1 MNFPRKSRLFIAL
14 AIFTILSFA
23 AVTSEPQ
30 MTSLGTSIPVPG
42 TTSGYSEDFSTT
54 TFFDGGASTAD
65 GWGMGTITSERQYS
79 ITLLDNFTTAYP
91 VMGVDVQG
99 RKVYYV
105 HYGSSTGSNR
115 ILNITD
121 PTNLEILSSRNSLP
135 DLICGRIL
143 GDIFYAGRVTGG
155 VARYNLSN
163 PYQYYAGPAYIGTVN
178 LDGMTTDIEV
188 QGHFVYATAV
198 GSASMRAFRIID
210 FEDPYN
216 PVLLPSVWGSYT
228 TRGIAIDG
236 QIAYLAESEYGLY
249 LCNVSNPYVVTEPG
263 NVNTPGNATDVLIDG
278 TIAYVADGPSG
289 VQVVDVANPFDISI
303 IGSIDTPGNARRL
316 ALHGNTLFV
325 ADETGGVQIIDVTS
339 PAHPTHIATI
349 NIPMVWDLDLY
360 EGVLVVGADSGVL
373 TYRVGTLSPNLVHIG
388 SIAGGYDYN
397 DIRIRGNV
405 AFIAAGESGLLS
417 VDISDPANPVY
428 LDNHT
433 YAPGRFYRRL
443 DIQGHLAFVCDYPFG
458 GIRIYDIS
466 DPSNLQYL
474 STWTLSYPLDVA
486 VAGEVIFAADGTY
499 GVYLANASNPF
510 TNPTLID
517 FYDLGVVP
525 NVTSV
530 WVQGHHLYA
539 VSNLPSFDVN
549 VAVFDLTD
557 LQNIVPT
564 DTVSMIANHT
574 DIYLD
579 GDIAY
584 TSEVSFAVV
593 YNMTDP
599 YSIGWSVA
607 NPSADTALG
616 TWGFG
621 PYMFIANNT
630 AGISLFDTTDI
641 YDTPVIRSTLAG
653 SHATQLITHG
663 DYVYVASRG
672 SLEIFRF
679 FESIASAYN
688 TGASVAQSL
697 AVDSTSEVIV
707 EATVTMTA
715 MLPTD
720 TTIGWELSANGGTD
734 WEVVTLGVPHAFNN
748 QGSDLRFRATLGTA
762 RHDVSAHLFN
772 ITISY
777 VHTQPPTAPVL
788 TDPGTTAPA
797 GTITISWSAS
807 TDPDGTVD
815 SYELQSSNTAGFTV
829 VLATYPTTETEY
841 DVTAPTSGDFYFRVR
856 AVDDDGARGPWS
868 NVEDI
873 TITGG
878 LPPPP
883 PPIPGFPLEA
893 IALGAIVALSV
904 GILYRRRK
912 R

>member
-1 MNFPRKSRLFIAL
+1 
-14 AIFTILSFA
+14 
-23 AVTSEPQ
+23 
-30 MTSLGTSIPVPG
+30 MTSLATIIPVPG
-42 TTSGYSEDFSTT
+42 TTSGYSEDFLTT
-54 TFFDGGASTAD
+54 TFFDSGASTAA
-65 GWGMGTITSERQYS
+65 GWGMGTITSERQYT
-79 ITLLDNFTTAYP
+79 ITLLDNFTTTYP

-105 HYGSSTGSNR
+105 HYGALANSNR

-121 PTNLEILSSRNSLP
+121 PTNLEVMSSRTSLS
-135 DLICGRIL
+135 DLICARID
-143 GDIFYAGRVTGG
+143 GDIFYAGRYSGG
-155 VARYNLSN
+155 VARYNVSN
-163 PYQYYAGPAYIGTVN
+163 PYHYALGPTFLGTVF

-188 QGHFVYATAV
+188 QGHFVFATAV
-198 GSASMRAFRIID
+198 GSGSTHAFRIID
-210 FEDPYN
+210 FEDPLN
-216 PVLLPSVWGSYT
+216 PVLLPSVWNSVT

-249 LCNVSNPYVVTEPG
+249 LCNVSNPYVVYEPDF
-263 NVNTPGNATDVLIDG
+263 VDTPGNATDVLIDG
-278 TIAYVADGPSG
+278 PIAYVADGPSG
-289 VQVVDVANPFDISI
+289 VQVVDVTNPFDISI

-349 NIPMVWDLDLY
+349 GIPMVWDLDLY
-360 EGVLVVGADSGVL
+360 AGVLVVGADTGVL
-373 TYRVGTLSPNLVHIG
+373 TYRVGNLTPSLAHIG

-397 DIRIRGNV
+397 DIRIQGNV

-417 VDISDPANPVY
+417 VDISDPAHPVY

-433 YAPGRFYRRL
+433 TAPGRFYRRL
-443 DIQGHLAFVCDYPFG
+443 DIQGHLAFVCDAPFG
-458 GIRIYDIS
+458 GVRVYDIS

-474 STWTLSYPLDVA
+474 STYTLSYPYDVA
-486 VAGEVIFAADGTY
+486 VAGDVIFVADGTY
-499 GVYLANASNPF
+499 GVYLLNASNPF
-510 TNPTLID
+510 AGPTLLSY
-517 FYDLGVVP
+517 YDLGTVP

-539 VSNLPSFDVN
+539 VSNTPSSDSN
-549 VAVFDLTD
+549 IAVFDLTD
-557 LQNIVPT
+557 LSNIVPT
-564 DTVSMIANHT
+564 DILSMTQNHT
-574 DIYLD
+574 SIYVD

-584 TSEVSFAVV
+584 VTDVGFAVV

-599 YSIGWSVA
+599 YSITWSVA
-607 NPSADTALG
+607 NPSTDIALG

-630 AGISLFDTTDI
+630 AGISLFDATNI
-641 YDTPVIRSTLAG
+641 YNTPVIRTALAG

-672 SLEIFRF
+672 SLEIYQF
-679 FESIASAYN
+679 FESIASSYN
-688 TGASVAQSL
+688 TGGSVAQSL
-697 AVDSTSEVIV
+697 AVDSTTEVIV

-734 WEVVTLGVPHAFNN
+734 WEAVTLGVPHPFNH
-748 QGSDLRFRATLGTA
+748 QGSDLRFRAILGTG
-762 RHDVSAHLFN
+762 RHDVSARLFN

-829 VLATYPTTETEY
+829 VLATYPTTQTEY
-841 DVTAPTSGDFYFRVR
+841 NVSAPTSGDFYFRVR
-856 AVDDDGARGPWS
+856 AIDDDGARGPWS

-883 PPIPGFPLEA
+883 PPIPGFPIEA
-893 IALGAIVALSV
+893 IALGAMVALSV

>member
-1 MNFPRKSRLFIAL
+1 L
-14 AIFTILSFA
+14 IFFA
-23 AVTSEPQ
+23 AVSSGPQ
-30 MTSLGTSIPVPG
+30 ILSLTTTIPVPG
-42 TTSGYSEDFSTT
+42 TTSSYSEDFSTT

-79 ITLLDNFTTAYP
+79 ITLLDNFTTTHP

-105 HYGSSTGSNR
+105 HYGSSTNSNR
-115 ILNITD
+115 VLNITD
-121 PTNLEILSSRNSLP
+121 PQNLEIMSSRTSLS
-135 DLICGRIL
+135 DLICARIE
-143 GDIFYAGRVTGG
+143 GDIFYTGRTSGG
-155 VARYNLSN
+155 VARYNVSN
-163 PYQYYAGPAYIGTVN
+163 PYHYALGPTYLGTVS

-188 QGHFVYATAV
+188 QGHFVFATAV
-198 GSASMRAFRIID
+198 GSASTHAFRIID
-210 FEDPYN
+210 FEDPQN
-216 PVLLPSVWGSYT
+216 PVLLPSVWGSVT

-249 LCNVSNPYVVTEPG
+249 LCNVSNPYYVTEPD

-278 TIAYVADGPSG
+278 PIAYVADGPSG
-289 VQVVDVANPFDISI
+289 VQVVDVTNPLDISI
-303 IGSIDTPGNARRL
+303 IGSVDTPGNARRL

-325 ADETGGVQIIDVTS
+325 ADESGGVQIIDITN
-339 PAHPTHIATI
+339 PTHPIHITTI
-349 NIPMVWDLDLY
+349 SIPMAWDLDLY
-360 EGVLVVGADSGVL
+360 EGVLVVGTDNGVL
-373 TYRVGTLSPNLVHIG
+373 TYRVGNLTPNLVHIG
-388 SIAGGYDYN
+388 SLAGGYDYN
-397 DIRIRGNV
+397 DIRIQGNV

-433 YAPGRFYRRL
+433 IAPGRFYRRL
-443 DIQGHLAFVCDYPFG
+443 DIQGHLAFVCDPPFG
-458 GIRIYDIS
+458 GVYIYDIA

-474 STWTLSYPLDVA
+474 SSYSLSYPYDVA
-486 VAGEVIFAADGTY
+486 VAGEVIFVADGTY
-499 GVYLANASNPF
+499 GVYLFNVSNPF
-510 TNPTLID
+510 ASPILLD
-517 FYDLGVVP
+517 FYDLGTLP

-539 VSNLPSFDVN
+539 VSNTPSFDSN

-557 LQNIVPT
+557 LSNIVPT
-564 DTVSMIANHT
+564 DIMSMTANHT

-584 TSEVSFAVV
+584 VSEVGFAVV
-593 YNMTDP
+593 YNMTDA
-599 YSIGWSVA
+599 YDIDWSVA
-607 NPSADTALG
+607 NPSTDIVLG

-621 PYMFIANNT
+621 PYMFVANNT
-630 AGISLFDTTDI
+630 AGISLFDANDI
-641 YDTPVIRSTLAG
+641 YDTPIIRTALAG
-653 SHATQLITHG
+653 SRATQLITHG

-672 SLEIFRF
+672 SLEIFQF
-679 FESIASAYN
+679 FESIASSYN
-688 TGASVAQSL
+688 TGPSVAQSL
-697 AVDSTSEVIV
+697 AVDSTTEIIV

-734 WEVVTLGVPHAFNN
+734 WEAVTLGVPHTFNH
-748 QGSDLRFRATLGTA
+748 QGSDLRFKAFLGTG
-762 RHDVSAHLFN
+762 RHDVSAYLYN
-772 ITISY
+772 ISISY

-788 TDPGTTAPA
+788 TDPGTELPA
-797 GTITISWSAS
+797 GDITVSWSAA

-815 SYELQSSNTAGFTV
+815 SYELQSSNDAGFSII
-829 VLATYPTTETEY
+829 LATYPTTATNY
-841 DVTAPTSGDFYFRVR
+841 NVSAPTSGTFYFRVR

-883 PPIPGFPLEA
+883 PPIPGFPIEA
-893 IALGAIVALSV
+893 IALGAIVAFSV

>member
-1 MNFPRKSRLFIAL
+1 
-14 AIFTILSFA
+14 
-23 AVTSEPQ
+23 
-30 MTSLGTSIPVPG
+30 MTSLGTIIPVPG
-42 TTSGYSEDFSTT
+42 TTTGYSEDFSTT

-79 ITLLDNFTTAYP
+79 ITLLDNFTTTYP
-91 VMGVDVQG
+91 VMGLDVQG

-105 HYGSSTGSNR
+105 HYGAIANSNR

-121 PTNLEILSSRNSLP
+121 PTNLEVMSSRSSLS
-135 DLICGRIL
+135 DLICGRID
-143 GDIFYAGRVTGG
+143 GDIFYAGRYSGG
-155 VARYNLSN
+155 VARYNVSN
-163 PYQYYAGPAYIGTVN
+163 PYHYALGPTFLGTVF

-198 GSASMRAFRIID
+198 GSASTHAFRIID

-216 PVLLPSVWGSYT
+216 PVILPSTWWSST
-228 TRGIAIDG
+228 TQGIAIDG

-278 TIAYVADGPSG
+278 TIAFVADGPSG

-373 TYRVGTLSPNLVHIG
+373 TYRVGTLSPSLVHIG

-397 DIRIRGNV
+397 DVRIRGNV

-433 YAPGRFYRRL
+433 IAAGHFYRRL
-443 DIQGHLAFVCDYPFG
+443 DIQGHLAFVCDAPFG
-458 GIRIYDIS
+458 GVHIYDIS
-466 DPSNLQYL
+466 NTSNLQYL
-474 STWTLSYPLDVA
+474 STYSMSYPYDVA
-486 VAGEVIFAADGTY
+486 VAGEVIFIADGTY
-499 GVYLANASNPF
+499 GVYLANVSNPF
-510 TNPTLID
+510 VIPTLID

-539 VSNLPSFDVN
+539 VSNTPSVDSTV
-549 VAVFDLTD
+549 VVFDLTD
-557 LQNIVPT
+557 LSNIIPT
-564 DTVSMIANHT
+564 DIVSMTANHT
-574 DIYLD
+574 SVYVD

-584 TSEVSFAVV
+584 ITEVGFAVV

-599 YSIGWSVA
+599 YDIDWSVA
-607 NPSADTALG
+607 NPSADIALG

-621 PYMFIANNT
+621 PYMFVANNT

-641 YDTPVIRSTLAG
+641 YDTPVIRTAAAG
-653 SHATQLITHG
+653 SRATQLITHG
-663 DYVYVASRG
+663 DYIYVASRG
-672 SLEIFRF
+672 SLEIFQF
-679 FESIASAYN
+679 FESIASSYN
-688 TGASVAQSL
+688 TGASIAQSL
-697 AVDSTSEVIV
+697 AVDSTTEVIV

-734 WEVVTLGVPHAFNN
+734 WEAVTLGVPHAFNY
-748 QGSDLRFRATLGTA
+748 QGSDLRFRATLGTG
-762 RHDVSAHLFN
+762 RQDVSAHLFN

-797 GTITISWSAS
+797 GIITISWSAS

-841 DVTAPTSGDFYFRVR
+841 NVSAPTSGDFYFRVR
-856 AVDDDGARGPWS
+856 AIDDDGARGPWS

-883 PPIPGFPLEA
+883 PPIPGFPIEA
-893 IALGAIVALSV
+893 IVLGAIIALSF